1 MGGSTSTSLARGRV
15 VGYGV
20 YFTSR
25 RIIGV
30 KRKGVSL
37 ILSIASA
44 GLILP
49 SLFIP
54 FLYFHNSLLGFLAGL
69 LPVVADPVSKYLT
82 RKFGERFLSRSDK
95 DKSRQLRRKRDLE
108 VRREQ
113 ISAFY
118 LGKTSKKE
126 WSFDIVYKEPGKK
139 DVRIKIAGGK
149 HYLILRDLAD
159 AFSRIQPTIYFHEY

>member
-1 MGGSTSTSLARGRV
+1 MGGSTSTNLARGRV

-95 DKSRQLRRKRDLE
+95 DKSRQLKRKRDFE
-108 VRREQ
+108 ARRDE
-113 ISAFY
+113 ISALH
-118 LGKTSKKE
+118 LGKSSKKA
-126 WSFDIVYKEPGKK
+126 WNLDIVFKDPDKKE
-139 DVRIKIAGGK
+139 VRIKISDGK
-149 HYLILRDLAD
+149 QYLILRDLVE
-159 AFSRIQPTIYFHEY
+159 AFSRIQPTIYFREY